1 MRSKQSNIFSNKFR
15 SMSNNF
21 FVKYY
26 KIIIILALIS
36 LFAILTAIFTVTKYS
51 SKLEL
56 GNMTNKTLASFIKND
71 VSVWGLFFKKF
82 FNYLVLCIVA
92 IFFNIKPFCAIFN
105 IVALSCFCYSSV
117 FDITIFILLYGMSG
131 IIFGVSIMIPFFI
144 MLLFLYILISS
155 VAIKNCI
162 LKKKFGKICAYDISN
177 VRLYFI
183 FVFLAFILLLIEC
196 NLLSIIH
203 YTIIV
208 N

>member
-82 FNYLVLCIVA
+82 FNYLVKGLS
-92 IFFNIKPFCAIFN
+92 FFY
-105 IVALSCFCYSSV
+105 V
-117 FDITIFILLYGMSG
+117 LY
-131 IIFGVSIMIPFFI
+131 
-144 MLLFLYILISS
+144 
-155 VAIKNCI
+155 
-162 LKKKFGKICAYDISN
+162 
-177 VRLYFI
+177 
-183 FVFLAFILLLIEC
+183 
-196 NLLSIIH
+196 
-203 YTIIV
+203 
-208 N
+208 